1 MLFSEQIR
9 ASKCLSEEQGTDDFK
24 TEICIIGRV
33 YDVEWSDV
41 QKVYHRYSKEKDADN
56 RGWDGIGSSTPR
68 LDCKLGTAL
77 LFTSAAE
84 TCLYLSMLPV

>member
-9 ASKCLSEEQGTDDFK
+9 ASKCLSEEQGNDDFK

-33 YDVEWSDV
+33 YEMEWSDV

-56 RGWDGIGSSTPR
+56 RTGDVMG
-68 LDCKLGTAL
+68 
-77 LFTSAAE
+77 
-84 TCLYLSMLPV
+84 

>member
-68 LDCKLGTAL
+68 LDCNRMLGTAPL
-77 LFTSAAE
+77 SLFTAAAE
-84 TCLYLSMLPV
+84 TC